1 MIKINQSKNANY
13 EIPNLWS
20 STQMRE
26 GDCLQHHTIQS
37 FFEDAQ
43 DPFIHKENTNE
54 TQTSS
59 VLVSSSRHSFSFQ
72 LDFQEAISSG
82 W

>member
-1 MIKINQSKNANY
+1 MIKINQSKNAIY

-37 FFEDAQ
+37 FFEDAW
-43 DPFIHKENTNE
+43 DPFVHQKNTNE
-54 TQTSS
+54 TQTCS
-59 VLVSSSRHSFSFQ
+59 VLVSSSGHSFSFQ
-72 LDFQEAISSG
+72 LDFKEAISSD